1 MPRILKRPMFSR
13 GGRIGLAEGDPNPGM
28 MGGLGSALPKEKYK
42 PDLMTI
48 KATLN
53 QVYTNA
59 GGSEDG
65 SGYAAVLN
73 FMKENPE
80 YKVQILENM
89 IGDKGNQIRVAPLEK
104 ESVNILDS
112 LNEDMDGIIKIDMDK
127 LGYAE
132 GKTQAEIYAD
142 EYYDQ
147 LSKIQPNSR
156 LSEKDIQRQL
166 MMNPSEPNSRL
177 SEKDI
182 QRQQLLQESNKGI
195 MTGLVDRTEK
205 NQGGRIG
212 YAEGKTQA
220 EIYADEIYDQLS
232 KIQPPKPK
240 FNLGEFGMN
249 LASGKYA
256 GDGFVSSLV
265 GSGREPYSKFTA
277 ADDKRRNLDYTT
289 KMAAAKMGISKAD
302 AEAAAKAKALAT
314 GKIPTSKKARNTSDQ
329 VINGVAPGKIGFF
342 TNQMINALG
351 GKLTPIDERMMTLPN
366 GNVIPYEEYK
376 KTETKKDLATEVG
389 SSVQTVFEIKNDM
402 LSRLKNT
409 PTGLVGSV
417 FGVFEGVSDQ
427 FSQATQ
433 ALGFNKDSL
442 DFDVNTSEKLDA
454 YLEGKGITRGAAN
467 FATMKGSAINLAY
480 MLAKIKEPGNPKLS
494 EGDII
499 RQMDRIRFGASR
511 DVFAAGLNQIFE
523 EELLGARGLIRGYG
537 LKPEDYLNFDAGEKD
552 EKDEKDEKNKKD
564 DGDPLGILS

>member
-1 MPRILKRPMFSR
+1 MARILKRPMFSR
-13 GGRIGLAEGDPNPGM
+13 GG
-28 MGGLGSALPKEKYK
+28 S
-42 PDLMTI
+42 
-48 KATLN
+48 
-53 QVYTNA
+53 TN
-59 GGSEDG
+59 
-65 SGYAAVLN
+65 
-73 FMKENPE
+73 EN
-80 YKVQILENM
+80 N
-89 IGDKGNQIRVAPLEK
+89 
-104 ESVNILDS
+104 
-112 LNEDMDGIIKIDMDK
+112 
-127 LGYAE
+127 
-132 GKTQAEIYAD
+132 
-142 EYYDQ
+142 
-147 LSKIQPNSR
+147 
-156 LSEKDIQRQL
+156 
-166 MMNPSEPNSRL
+166 
-177 SEKDI
+177 
-182 QRQQLLQESNKGI
+182 GI
-195 MTGLVDRTEK
+195 MTGLVDRKELNKGSFDNERTSADVEAMMDAM
-205 NQGGRIG
+205 NQYAPVSKTKLPIG
-212 YAEGKTQA
+212 KLGSDLMRGKGFRESAANAYDTFSAADAQREAALAKRKQA
-220 EIYADEIYDQLS
+220 A
-232 KIQPPKPK
+232 
-240 FNLGEFGMN
+240 
-249 LASGKYA
+249 
-256 GDGFVSSLV
+256 VSSSL
-265 GSGREPYSKFTA
+265 SQQ
-277 ADDKRRNLDYTT
+277 L
-289 KMAAAKMGISKAD
+289 
-302 AEAAAKAKALAT
+302 AERKALATAT

-342 TNQMINALG
+342 TNETINAFG

-499 RQMDRIRFGASR
+499 RQMDRIKFGASR

>member
-13 GGRIGLAEGDPNPGM
+13 GG
-28 MGGLGSALPKEKYK
+28 S
-42 PDLMTI
+42 
-48 KATLN
+48 
-53 QVYTNA
+53 TN
-59 GGSEDG
+59 
-65 SGYAAVLN
+65 
-73 FMKENPE
+73 ENNG
-80 YKVQILENM
+80 I
-89 IGDKGNQIRVAPLEK
+89 
-104 ESVNILDS
+104 
-112 LNEDMDGIIKIDMDK
+112 MDGLVDRKGFENGTEK
-127 LGYAE
+127 PL
-132 GKTQAEIYAD
+132 TQSEIYAD

-147 LSKIQPNSR
+147 LSKIQP
-156 LSEKDIQRQL
+156 
-166 MMNPSEPNSRL
+166 
-177 SEKDI
+177 
-182 QRQQLLQESNKGI
+182 
-195 MTGLVDRTEK
+195 
-205 NQGGRIG
+205 
-212 YAEGKTQA
+212 
-220 EIYADEIYDQLS
+220 
-232 KIQPPKPK
+232 PKPR
-240 FNLGEFGMN
+240 FSLAEFGTN

-256 GDGFVSSLV
+256 GDGLISSLA
-265 GSGREPYSKFTA
+265 GSFKDPYATYSA
-277 ADDKRRNLDYTT
+277 ADDKRRNLDYNT

-302 AEAAAKAKALAT
+302 AEAIALAKAKADRAKNLAT
-314 GKIPTSKKARNTSDQ
+314 GKTPTNKKARNTSDQ

-342 TNQMINALG
+342 TNETINAFG

-417 FGVFEGVSDQ
+417 FGVFEGISDQ

-552 EKDEKDEKNKKD
+552 EKDKKNKKD